1 MNVYWGT
8 FLIAF
13 TTLALEVTL
22 TRLLSVIT
30 WYHLAFFAISTA
42 MLGMTAGAVTV
53 YLKPLWFTKEKVSRN
68 VATACLGYA
77 VATPVSLVLLCLTPL
92 VLSRSVMSFLS
103 LLVTTIVCS
112 LPFYFAGIAI
122 TAALTKFG
130 RNVAKLYASDLVG
143 ASLGCLLVLG
153 GLEALGAP
161 SLILLSGA

>member
-1 MNVYWGT
+1 MSVYWGT

-68 VATACLGYA
+68 VVKACLGYA
-77 VATPVSLVLLCLTPL
+77 VATPISLVLLCLMGMPL
-92 VLSRSVMSFLS
+92 ELSRSAMNFLS
-103 LLVTTIVCS
+103 LLITTVLCS
-112 LPFYFAGIAI
+112 LPFYFSGI
-122 TAALTKFG
+122 
-130 RNVAKLYASDLVG
+130 
-143 ASLGCLLVLG
+143 
-153 GLEALGAP
+153 
-161 SLILLSGA
+161 

>member
-1 MNVYWGT
+1 DPRPLRNPNRDFTVEEDQMSVYLGT

-53 YLKPLWFTKEKVSRN
+53 HLKPLWFTKEKVARN

-77 VATPVSLVLLCLTPL
+77 VVTPISLVLLCLMPL
-92 VLSRSVMSFLS
+92 VLTHSVMSFMSVLI
-103 LLVTTIVCS
+103 TTVVCS
-112 LPFYFAGIAI
+112 LPFYFSGIAI
-122 TAALTKFG
+122 SAALTKFACNIG
-130 RNVAKLYASDLVG
+130 K
-143 ASLGCLLVLG
+143 
-153 GLEALGAP
+153 
-161 SLILLSGA
+161 